1 MYIDKGIVWEGGKE
15 LPFHVRVA
23 SMHLTSQIL
32 TAVPDFIAFFFFVA
46 FGVFFYNSSSWK
58 FQPMLFLRS
67 VYGSPQPEEF
77 MSRMHKICRK

>member
-46 FGVFFYNSSSWK
+46 FGVFFYNSSS
-58 FQPMLFLRS
+58 
-67 VYGSPQPEEF
+67 
-77 MSRMHKICRK
+77 